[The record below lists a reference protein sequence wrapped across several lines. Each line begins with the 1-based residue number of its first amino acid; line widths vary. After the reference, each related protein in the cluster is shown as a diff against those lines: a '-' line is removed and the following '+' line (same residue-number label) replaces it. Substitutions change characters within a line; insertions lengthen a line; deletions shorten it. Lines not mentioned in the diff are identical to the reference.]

1 MHSGEST
8 EVLSEAFLLL
18 TSFEVLFQL
27 LSHCKSGRVSPRMS
41 RNRTQSNFIRVNS

>member
-18 TSFEVLFQL
+18 TSVKVICQL
-27 LSHCKSGRVSPRMS
+27 LTHCKFGRVFPRMS
-41 RNRTQSNFIRVNS
+41 RNRTQSSPTS